1 MRATY
6 QMKNIMNVFH
16 KNEYLN
22 SVVSCIIIV
31 QPQHDTM
38 MFHYSF
44 LQYNSNLNVIYIN
57 CSE

>member
-1 MRATY
+1 MN
-6 QMKNIMNVFH
+6 NIMNVFH

-31 QPQHDTM
+31 QPQQDTM
-38 MFHYSF
+38 IFHYSF
-44 LQYNSNLNVIYIN
+44 LQYNSILNITYIN